1 MAAGDPAGGH
11 ESVMAKSSLRASK
24 RCEVVT
30 AWGLRAGV
38 FGAVVL
44 AWQIFAANTQSLLI
58 PTFTETLHGLFVLF
72 VRIENFW
79 EFLYLSNQALLIG
92 YAISVLIGIPLGLAA
107 GRLKWLD
114 RFLNP
119 YIGVLLAMPIA
130 PLIPIVI
137 IATGV
142 GLASRVAIVV
152 LFTFI
157 FITVNTRAG
166 VRGVDASLIEMA
178 KSFGASEFQI
188 WRRIVIPGA
197 VPAIFA
203 GLRIGLGRA
212 ITGMVIVELLL
223 VASGLGRLLLEFSGR
238 LQADLVFA
246 TVFAVI
252 GEALILLT
260 AMRALEQKVAPWAHD
275 VSVK

>member
-1 MAAGDPAGGH
+1 MAQ
-11 ESVMAKSSLRASK
+11 SLTRASK
-24 RCEVVT
+24 RRELAT
-30 AWGLRAGV
+30 TWRLRLLVFAGV
-38 FGAVVL
+38 AVL
-44 AWQIFAANTQSLLI
+44 WQVFAANTQSLLI
-58 PTFTETLHGLFVLF
+58 PTFAETLRGFYVLF
-72 VRIENFW
+72 FRVENFW
-79 EFLYLSNQALLIG
+79 EFLFISNQALVIG

-107 GRLKWLD
+107 GRSKWLD
-114 RFLNP
+114 RVLNP
-119 YIGVLLAMPIA
+119 YIGVFLAMPIA

-137 IATGV
+137 IALGL

-152 LFTFI
+152 LFAFI

-178 KSFGASEFQI
+178 RSFGASEAQI
-188 WRRIVIPGA
+188 WRRIVVPGA

-212 ITGMVIVELLL
+212 IAGMVIVELLL

-252 GEALILLT
+252 AEALVLLS

-275 VSVK
+275 VSVE